1 MTNYLTASPKEIIV
15 GLRYIKNYSS
25 NPVQW
30 TGEVIEAA
38 IDLITKTTPE
48 PLLEIDK
55 WLIIGDG
62 VAHAEIYCSLQCCLE
77 MLHHSGYFEAEGI
90 TTRTGAK
97 AEIDNLRLNVDWCN
111 VHDFIDGAQI
121 CDNSTKPSHFT
132 RPELLTG
139 TPKI

>member
-1 MTNYLTASPKEIIV
+1 MKLTPSQADIVDGLITIASNTPES
-15 GLRYIKNYSS
+15 R
-25 NPVQW
+25 PW
-30 TGEVIEAA
+30 TLAILDGA
-38 IDLITKTTPE
+38 IDLITKKTPE

-55 WLIIGDG
+55 WLLIGDG

-90 TTRTGAK
+90 TTRSGAK
-97 AEIDNLRLNVDWCN
+97 AEIDNLRMNVDWSD
-111 VHDFIDGAQI
+111 VHDFIDSAQI